1 MSEDKTAGQI
11 IQFAADNCESC
22 GLCTQMCSLLGD
34 LGSTPAEIAASLLK
48 DEVDERLLAAIQR
61 CDLCGGCAQDCPA
74 GVLPGEL
81 FLAARR
87 QLVANGRISPED
99 YDVMLVD
106 RDWNFFTIYR
116 ETYGIRYADLHTD
129 RCETLFFPG
138 CTLAAYSPELTRA
151 AYTWLQGRGRP
162 LGFSDLCCGKPL
174 ASIGLVAEEERLL
187 ARLRAEVAA
196 CNAREIVTACPN
208 CEAHLRAAAIPGV
221 EVRSLYGLMSAAG
234 VRLEGSQTLTFHD
247 SCPDRCDGRNPRDVR
262 GLLAGFPQVE
272 MPSRGGNTICCGS
285 GGIVSAVDPDLCA
298 ERAGRRLAEFS
309 ASGADTCVTSCM
321 ACAHRLA
328 RAGGPGQVRH
338 CLEYVFGI
346 PVDYEQVER
355 NAQQMWEGPQG
366 EVNRDRLANACP
378 ILASKLGDKDF

>member
-1 MSEDKTAGQI
+1 MSVDKSADQI
-11 IQFAADNCESC
+11 IRFAADNCESC

-34 LGSTPAEIAASLLK
+34 LGSTPAEIAASLLRG
-48 DEVDERLLAAIQR
+48 EVEERMLVAIQR
-61 CDLCGGCAQDCPA
+61 CDLCGGCGQDCPA

-81 FLAARR
+81 FLAAR
-87 QLVANGRISPED
+87 QALVAAGRISSDD
-99 YDVMLVD
+99 YDVMRVD

-116 ETYGIRYADLHTD
+116 DTYGIRYDDLRTA

-138 CTLAAYSPELTRA
+138 CTLAAYSPKLTRA
-151 AYTWLQGRGRP
+151 AYAWLQGQGRS

-174 ASIGLVAEEERLL
+174 ASIGLRAEEERLL

-196 CNAREIVTACPN
+196 CGAREIVTACPN
-208 CEAHLRAAAIPGV
+208 CEAHLRNAAIPGV
-221 EVRSLYGLMSAAG
+221 TVRSLYGWMFAAG

-262 GLLAGFPQVE
+262 GLLSGFPQVE
-272 MPSRGGNTICCGS
+272 MPSRGGNTLCCGS

-298 ERAGRRLAEFS
+298 GRAARRLAELS
-309 ASGADTCVTSCM
+309 VSGADACVTSCM

-328 RAGGPGQVRH
+328 RAGSPGQVRH

-346 PVDYEQVER
+346 PADYAQVER
-355 NAQQMWEGPQG
+355 NTQQMWEGPQG
-366 EVNRDRLANACP
+366 EVNRERLANARP
-378 ILASKLGDKDF
+378 IQVEESW